1 MIDGFLLKRKA
12 LKSLHNKRFRT
23 LPLPRMPAAGLEP
36 ARGCPRQILSLMRLP
51 FRHSCVFNSCSLSQ
65 FFLNCKYNFGIWKIY
80 ACQERMFLAD

>member
-51 FRHSCVFNSCSLSQ
+51 FRHAGLLMQRKYCSTSGRIWQ
-65 FFLNCKYNFGIWKIY
+65 AFFAEN
-80 ACQERMFLAD
+80 